1 MEQRDY
7 VRRLLDAYRVT
18 PGTCGAVRRP
28 DRVLAAQLHQ
38 RGVPLE
44 AVENAFVLAAARRL
58 IRPTAAAPLG
68 TIRSLAY
75 FSPVIEEV
83 LQLQVSQEYFQ
94 HLRHKLQRA
103 ASARYQITPSPKLK
117 SPPHTALLRRG

>member
-1 MEQRDY
+1 MELRDY
-7 VRRLLDAYRVT
+7 VRRLLDAYRLT

-38 RGVPLE
+38 RGVSLE
-44 AVENAFVLAAARRL
+44 AVENALVLAAARRL
-58 IRPTAAAPLG
+58 IRPAGAAPLG

-83 LQLQVSQEYFQ
+83 LQLHVSQEYFQ

-103 ASARYQITPSPKLK
+103 ASTR
-117 SPPHTALLRRG
+117 

>member
-7 VRRLLDAYRVT
+7 VHRLLDAYRVT

-58 IRPTAAAPLG
+58 IRPAGAAPLG

-83 LQLQVSQEYFQ
+83 LQLKVGPEYFQ
-94 HLRHKLQRA
+94 HLRDKLNRPTT
-103 ASARYQITPSPKLK
+103 SR
-117 SPPHTALLRRG
+117 

>member
-7 VRRLLDAYRVT
+7 VRRLLDAYRLT

-38 RGVPLE
+38 RGVSLE
-44 AVENAFVLAAARRL
+44 AVENALVLAAARRL
-58 IRPTAAAPLG
+58 IRPAGAAPLG

-83 LQLQVSQEYFQ
+83 LQLHVSQEYFQ

-103 ASARYQITPSPKLK
+103 SSAR
-117 SPPHTALLRRG
+117 

>member
-7 VRRLLDAYRVT
+7 VCRLLDAYRVA
-18 PGTCGAVRRP
+18 PGTCGAVRRA

-44 AVENAFVLAAARRL
+44 AAENAFVLAAARRL
-58 IRPTAAAPLG
+58 MRPASAAPLG

-75 FSPVIEEV
+75 FSSVIEEV

-94 HLRHKLQRA
+94 HLRQKLHRA
-103 ASARYQITPSPKLK
+103 ASAR
-117 SPPHTALLRRG
+117 

>member
-7 VRRLLDAYRVT
+7 VRRILDAYRVT
-18 PGTCGAVRRP
+18 PGTCGVVRRP

-44 AVENAFVLAAARRL
+44 AVENAFVLAAVRRL
-58 IRPTAAAPLG
+58 IRPAGAAALG

-75 FSPVIEEV
+75 FSPVLEEV
-83 LQLQVSQEYFQ
+83 LHLHVSQEYFQ

-103 ASARYQITPSPKLK
+103 ASAR
-117 SPPHTALLRRG
+117 

>member
-1 MEQRDY
+1 MPQHEY
-7 VRRLLDAYRVT
+7 VRRLLAAYRST
-18 PGTCGAVRRP
+18 PGTAGVVRRP
-28 DRVLAAQLHQ
+28 DRVLAVQLHQ

-58 IRPTAAAPLG
+58 IRPVDAVPLG
-68 TIRSLAY
+68 AIRSLAY

-83 LQLQVSQEYFQ
+83 LHLQVGQEYFQ

-103 ASARYQITPSPKLK
+103 TSAR
-117 SPPHTALLRRG
+117 

>member
-7 VRRLLDAYRVT
+7 VRRLLDAYCMT
-18 PGTCGAVRRP
+18 PGTCGVVRRA
-28 DRVLAAQLHQ
+28 DRVLAAQLHS

-58 IRPTAAAPLG
+58 IRPADAVPLG

-75 FSPVIEEV
+75 FSPLIEEV
-83 LQLQVSQEYFQ
+83 LQLQVSQGYFQ
-94 HLRHKLQRA
+94 HLRNRVQRA
-103 ASARYQITPSPKLK
+103 ASAR
-117 SPPHTALLRRG
+117 

>member
-7 VRRLLDAYRVT
+7 VHRLLEAYRVT
-18 PGTCGAVRRP
+18 PGTCGSVRRA
-28 DRVLAAQLHQ
+28 DRMLAAQVHQ
-38 RGVPLE
+38 RGVPIE

-58 IRPTAAAPLG
+58 IRPAGAAPLG

-83 LQLQVSQEYFQ
+83 LQLQVGQEYFQ
-94 HLRHKLQRA
+94 HLRLKLQRA
-103 ASARYQITPSPKLK
+103 ASAR
-117 SPPHTALLRRG
+117 

>member
-1 MEQRDY
+1 MEQCDY

-18 PGTCGAVRRP
+18 PGTCGVVRRP

-38 RGVPLE
+38 RGVPRE

-58 IRPTAAAPLG
+58 IRPAGAAPLG
-68 TIRSLAY
+68 IIRSLAY

-94 HLRHKLQRA
+94 HLRQRLQRA
-103 ASARYQITPSPKLK
+103 ASAR
-117 SPPHTALLRRG
+117 

>member
-1 MEQRDY
+1 MKQCDY
-7 VRRLLDAYRVT
+7 VRRLLDAYRLT

-28 DRVLAAQLHQ
+28 DRALAAQLHQ
-38 RGVPLE
+38 RGVSLE
-44 AVENAFVLAAARRL
+44 AVENALVLAAARRL
-58 IRPTAAAPLG
+58 IRPAGAAPLG

-103 ASARYQITPSPKLK
+103 ASAR
-117 SPPHTALLRRG
+117 

>member
-7 VRRLLDAYRVT
+7 VRRLLDAYRLT

-38 RGVPLE
+38 RGVSLE
-44 AVENAFVLAAARRL
+44 AVENALVLAAARRL
-58 IRPTAAAPLG
+58 IRPAGAAPLG

-83 LQLQVSQEYFQ
+83 LQLHVSQEYFQ

-103 ASARYQITPSPKLK
+103 ASAR
-117 SPPHTALLRRG
+117 

>member
-1 MEQRDY
+1 MEQREY
-7 VRRLLDAYRVT
+7 VRRLLEAYRAT

-28 DRVLAAQLHQ
+28 DRWLAAQLHQ

-44 AVENAFVLAAARRL
+44 AVENALTLAAARRL
-58 IRPTAAAPLG
+58 ARPADAPPLG

-83 LQLQVSQEYFQ
+83 LTLQVSPEYFH
-94 HLRHKLQRA
+94 HLRQRIA
-103 ASARYQITPSPKLK
+103 TFASAK
-117 SPPHTALLRRG
+117 